1 MMPLQSASYLAPDGS
16 SWKVSKAT
24 FQITENLLF
33 GENLQEIIL
42 EGVNALSF
50 DVDGNITIA
59 KSLIGSPSPSHPHPP
74 GATLTDGFNAYYAND
89 PSKGLHMGKGSL
101 GGFGGGKGPGKV
113 KVWVPQVQV
122 GLPEAEVHMQVK
134 VVLELLVL
142 QDLDMEVVV

>member
-1 MMPLQSASYLAPDGS
+1 MVKVNKIYDAALQLQVITAPNGS

-24 FQITENLLF
+24 FRITENLLF

-59 KSLIGSPSPSHPHPP
+59 KSLIDSPSPSHPHLP

-101 GGFGGGKGPGKV
+101 GF
-113 KVWVPQVQV
+113 WWW
-122 GLPEAEVHMQVK
+122 
-134 VVLELLVL
+134 
-142 QDLDMEVVV
+142 